1 MGKQNHYDYFIS
13 FEKIAAKGSEIAR
26 MLIRSCEEFQ
36 QETFPEHL
44 AAMHQL
50 EHEADLMG
58 HEMMHHLA
66 RDFITPIERD
76 DLIQLANELDEV
88 IDAIED
94 VLMRVYMYNVP
105 SILPDAVSFAKTI
118 LHCAEILEQSVKEF
132 SQFKKSKTLAGLLIE
147 VNRLEEEGDKHYTEA
162 VRALYSGSSLPPLEV
177 MGWTEIY
184 HRMER
189 CCDNCEHAADV
200 MERVIMNNT

>member
-26 MLIRSCEEFQ
+26 MLIRSFEEFQ
-36 QETFPEHL
+36 QETLPDHL

-105 SILPDAVSFAKTI
+105 SILPDAEEKGWNTKRAPLRCKAC
-118 LHCAEILEQSVKEF
+118 LLLP
-132 SQFKKSKTLAGLLIE
+132 LAG
-147 VNRLEEEGDKHYTEA
+147 
-162 VRALYSGSSLPPLEV
+162 SLQS
-177 MGWTEIY
+177 
-184 HRMER
+184 
-189 CCDNCEHAADV
+189 AD
-200 MERVIMNNT
+200 R